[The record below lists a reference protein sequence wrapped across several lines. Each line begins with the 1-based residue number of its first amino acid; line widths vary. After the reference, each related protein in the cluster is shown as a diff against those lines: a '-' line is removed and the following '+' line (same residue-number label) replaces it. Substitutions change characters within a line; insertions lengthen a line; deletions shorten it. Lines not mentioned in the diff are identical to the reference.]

1 MRKIAHLSDLHF
13 GAIDPLVLASLAS
26 AIRAA
31 GPNIIVVSGDL
42 TQRAR
47 TVEFRAARDFL
58 ATLPLPQ
65 IVVPGNHDVPLYNIG
80 LRAFSP
86 LGRFQRF
93 FGTDMTPVF
102 TDDEIAIVGV
112 NTARA
117 LTFKDGRIS
126 RAQVAG
132 IEKQL
137 SHLGPGVTRIVVTHH
152 PFEGTVGE
160 PRQGRVGR
168 AAMAM
173 AGFSASRIDLV
184 LSGHLHE
191 GKTGFSA
198 QRYNLGGY
206 GALMIQAGTA
216 SSHRRRGQAN
226 SFNIIR
232 VVASRLQVQR
242 WNWDVGTADFVL
254 GYQEGFE
261 KSADRWTP
269 LALPGDAETS
279 G

>member
-117 LTFKDGRIS
+117 PTFKDGRIN

-132 IEKQL
+132 IGQRL
-137 SHLGPGVTRIVVTHH
+137 LHLGPAVTRIVVTHH
-152 PFEGTVGE
+152 PFEGTLGE
-160 PRQGRVGR
+160 PHQGRVGR

-184 LSGHLHE
+184 LSGHLHA
-191 GKTGFSA
+191 GKTGLSA
-198 QRYNLGGY
+198 QRYDLGGY

-226 SFNIIR
+226 SFNIIH
-232 VVASRLQVQR
+232 VLSSRLQVQR
-242 WNWDVGTADFVL
+242 WNWDTGKAEFIL
-254 GYQEGFE
+254 ACEERFE
-261 KSADRWTP
+261 KIANRWTP
-269 LALPGDAETS
+269 TALGDDAATC
-279 G
+279 